1 MKPIVIIP
9 GISGS
14 ILINKLKPY
23 KELLGRKML
32 DNRWLNMKPYSFDSV
47 TTWKK
52 EIGLDIIEDGNEKI
66 VGMLEKCKDIGVYDL
81 GGTKGICDILPDLL
95 LFNESQQQFFENNYK
110 FRYFHHMV
118 KDLHKIG
125 YHDHHNLFGI
135 PYDFRLVLDPS
146 YRITLFRQFKQ
157 YIEIACKKNGEKCVI
172 VTHSLGGIMFKWFL
186 TEYVNQEWIDKHI
199 HIFIPIN
206 TPFGGAPF
214 ALKALIVG
222 EYYVPFLQHIFRDE
236 IQYVGGIIMCL
247 PNYYA
252 FGMDE
257 PLWSYEYG
265 DITLRDY
272 KNFINEEKHISFR
285 IWNDLYKP
293 YLPTIFKKI
302 SVPTHVIVNNGQET
316 PAVFK
321 SKKLTDIPK
330 QLKSVMG
337 DSIVT
342 SNSLMCYEKIFDRNH
357 VRELITDVG
366 DHISMISDKK
376 TIELVKEYGLGS
388 RYKQHYIERHNE
400 P

>member
-1 MKPIVIIP
+1 
-9 GISGS
+9 
-14 ILINKLKPY
+14 
-23 KELLGRKML
+23 
-32 DNRWLNMKPYSFDSV
+32 
-47 TTWKK
+47 
-52 EIGLDIIEDGNEKI
+52 
-66 VGMLEKCKDIGVYDL
+66 
-81 GGTKGICDILPDLL
+81 
-95 LFNESQQQFFENNYK
+95 
-110 FRYFHHMV
+110 
-118 KDLHKIG
+118 
-125 YHDHHNLFGI
+125 
-135 PYDFRLVLDPS
+135 
-146 YRITLFRQFKQ
+146 
-157 YIEIACKKNGEKCVI
+157 
-172 VTHSLGGIMFKWFL
+172 MFKWFL

-388 RYKQHYIERHNE
+388 RYKQHYIERHDE